1 MHVVGYRDGL
11 APIPGDMTWRL
22 APFSRR
28 ISADTTASLFVRPRP
43 RVAEFNSFQATS
55 HEVRSVLAREPVS
68 SVVFDACSQAG
79 LVHELCETAEGMA
92 QGASASE
99 SAWHLKHVKRKTDRD
114 DALKLAGLAAVGEID
129 SVSSVNC

>member
-22 APFSRR
+22 SPFSRR

-55 HEVRSVLAREPVS
+55 HEVRSVLARKPVS

-79 LVHELCETAEGMA
+79 WVHDLCEAAGLSA
-92 QGASASE
+92 RVASTTG
-99 SAWHLKHVKRKTDRD
+99 SARQRKHVKRKTDRR
-114 DALKLAGLAAVGEID
+114 
-129 SVSSVNC
+129 SQPSSSPA